1 MATYRSKLEEIAEQI
16 ANYAPFSSRYD
27 SELNNLYAQQKNGNP
42 YQSQID
48 SYAGQ
53 LANFERNNQNWKNA
67 QNYNQQL
74 NNFKYDPNSDNLY
87 KQYAQTYTRNAQK
100 AADDTMGMAAARTGG
115 LAGSYAMTAA
125 NQTYNNI
132 MNQLNDKVPELAQ
145 LARSNLQSNYERNL
159 GLSDKEKA
167 SLQGMLNTYSNLGAT
182 RLSELQRLI
191 DNARGLRSDEYNQ
204 KYVPGYNRT
213 KDSYSSY
220 STLENMAMQDEQLEW
235 EKEKWAEE
243 MALRQAEAAAAA
255 ARASSGGRRSS
266 SYDDDDDD
274 ISDIV
279 AIKDGN
285 KFYINGYGYVS
296 RAQAEALYN
305 QGKVRKDY
313 NNYGQTYYIPN
324 NADGST
330 KAIDYKSDTRYGKT
344 MSDAEYEAYRK
355 KFLNADYR

>member
-16 ANYAPFSSRYD
+16 ENYAPFSSRYD

-213 KDSYSSY
+213 KDTYSSY
-220 STLENMAMQDEQLEW
+220 STLEDLAMRDEELAAQMEL
-235 EKEKWAEE
+235 A
-243 MALRQAEAAAAA
+243 AAQRAAAA
-255 ARASSGGRRSS
+255 ARSSGGGRRSR
-266 SYDDDDDD
+266 DDDDDLD
-274 ISDIV
+274 DVNNINNG
-279 AIKDGN
+279 DGT
-285 KFYINGYGYVS
+285 FYISGYGNVS
-296 RAQAEALYN
+296 RAQAEALVS

-313 NNYGQTYYIPN
+313 DIYGRAYYIPN
-324 NADGST
+324 NADGSS
-330 KAIDYKSDTRYGKT
+330 KGIDYNKDPRYSKPMTIG
-344 MSDAEYEAYRK
+344 EWQRIHG
-355 KFLNADYR
+355 

>member
-27 SELNNLYAQQKNGNP
+27 SELNNLYAQQKQGNP

-53 LANFERNNQNWKNA
+53 LANFERNNQNWKSA

-204 KYVPGYNRT
+204 KYVPGYNKT
-213 KDSYSSY
+213 KDYYSSY

-235 EKEKWAEE
+235 EKEKWAQE

-255 ARASSGGRRSS
+255 ARASSSGRRSS
-266 SYDDDDDD
+266 SYDDDDDEPYYD
-274 ISDIV
+274 
-279 AIKDGN
+279 DGGSIGN
-285 KFYINGYGYVS
+285 IHNDSSVYVDGYGNVS
-296 RAQAEALYN
+296 Y
-305 QGKVRKDY
+305 RKLQSLVDNGDVEERY
-313 NNYGQTYYIPN
+313 YPETGQYYYIKKKTFTHS
-324 NADGST
+324 DGT
-330 KAIDYKSDTRYGKT
+330 KEKYTSGINYSKDPRFS
-344 MSDAEYEAYRK
+344 
-355 KFLNADYR
+355 

>member
-220 STLENMAMQDEQLEW
+220 STLEDLAMRDEELAAQREL
-235 EKEKWAEE
+235 AE
-243 MALRQAEAAAAA
+243 AQRAAAAA
-255 ARASSGGRRSS
+255 ARAASIRRAS
-266 SYDDDDDD
+266 DDDDGEEELRRTTA
-274 ISDIV
+274 SDRIWV
-279 AIKDGN
+279 
-285 KFYINGYGYVS
+285 NGTAFGLS
-296 RAQAEALYN
+296 ELLQAEAEGWAQRDAN
-305 QGKVRKDY
+305 GNWRRKDKY
-313 NNYGQTYYIPN
+313 DSRGFRLNNPYF
-324 NADGST
+324 D
-330 KAIDYKSDTRYGKT
+330 
-344 MSDAEYEAYRK
+344 
-355 KFLNADYR
+355 